1 MKEEGRSGLSVTG
14 EEENG
19 RTGSTVSLKTY
30 GHPHIHHRGI
40 FPLTHTD
47 FKILLLLCWPA
58 KSLVVAVTDGGG
70 LTICAKASGPEKR
83 ALRRYFGIG
92 AFSAVST
99 WVSCGKYDVAALRR
113 CGLGRRQLPFQQQ
126 QGSRSF
132 RIPAALTISTA
143 RSLGSI
149 LLCSNCRSPVAMP
162 LPYGSN

>member
-1 MKEEGRSGLSVTG
+1 MTEC
-14 EEENG
+14 G
-19 RTGSTVSLKTY
+19 RTN
-30 GHPHIHHRGI
+30 RGDRK
-40 FPLTHTD
+40 FENLRSPAYSSSRHFSPHTD

-83 ALRRYFGIG
+83 ALRRYFGSG

-132 RIPAALTISTA
+132 RIPAALTITPFGRLELEA
-143 RSLGSI
+143 GVGVVFQK
-149 LLCSNCRSPVAMP
+149 NTVA
-162 LPYGSN
+162 